1 MTKLTAYLLL
11 SSALVLWGLA
21 GVFTKT
27 MLDAGLGALEIAF
40 WRLLLS
46 GVLFCGQSLSQR
58 DFKLKAARDLW
69 PLAGFAIF
77 IIALNYLSFNYAI
90 AFGGISL
97 VNVLL
102 ATVPAFITLPAWL
115 FLRESV
121 TPRLLTLLVFSI
133 VGLMLASWG
142 GGKGIH
148 ISFASLSFSIVA
160 VLTAAAFT
168 LASKPLL
175 SRYTPV
181 TLNAFVMPLAAL
193 ALLPFVS
200 FTGVSFTDKLPQV
213 WLELT
218 LLVLLPSYL
227 AYLLYQTGLKYLTVS
242 QSALL
247 TNLDPATGLVLAALF
262 FGERFNALGLVGV
275 VLVLAVSVLATLPE
289 KFKRPALHR
298 AGEPSLQVM
307 LLETSSA
314 EAEI

>member
-1 MTKLTAYLLL
+1 MTKLTAYLLI
-11 SSALVLWGLA
+11 SSALVLWGFSGL
-21 GVFTKT
+21 FTKT

-46 GVLFCGQSLSQR
+46 GVLFCGQSLLQR
-58 DFKLKAARDLW
+58 DFKLKATKDLGH
-69 PLAGFAIF
+69 LAGFAVF

-102 ATVPAFITLPAWL
+102 ATVPAFIALPAWL
-115 FLRESV
+115 FLREKV
-121 TPRLLTLLVFSI
+121 TLRLLSLLVFSI
-133 VGLMLASWG
+133 AGLMLASWG

-175 SRYTPV
+175 NLYTPV

-200 FTGVSFTDKLPQV
+200 FTGKLLDVWPQ
-213 WLELT
+213 LT

-227 AYLLYQTGLKYLTVS
+227 AYLLYQTGLEYLTVS
-242 QSALL
+242 QTALL

-289 KFKRPALHR
+289 RPKRPALHPYE
-298 AGEPSLQVM
+298 APLQVM
-307 LLETSSA
+307 ALETSSV
-314 EAEI
+314 ELDK

>member
-1 MTKLTAYLLL
+1 MTKLTAYLMI
-11 SSALVLWGLA
+11 SSALVFWGLA

-27 MLDAGLGALEIAF
+27 MLDAGLGPLEIAF

-46 GVLFCGQSLSQR
+46 GVLFCGHSLLQQGL
-58 DFKLKAARDLW
+58 KLKAVRDLW
-69 PLAGFAIF
+69 PLAGFAVF

-90 AFGGISL
+90 AFGGVSL

-102 ATVPAFITLPAWL
+102 STVPAFIALPAWL
-115 FLRESV
+115 FLRERV
-121 TPRLLTLLVFSI
+121 TPRTLTLLVFSM

-148 ISFASLSFSIVA
+148 ISFASLSFSMVS

-193 ALLPFVS
+193 AVLPFV
-200 FTGVSFTDKLPQV
+200 FFTDKLPQV
-213 WLELT
+213 WPQLA

-227 AYLLYQTGLKYLTVS
+227 AYLLFQTGLKYLTVS
-242 QSALL
+242 QSAML
-247 TNLDPATGLVLAALF
+247 TNLDPATGLILAALF
-262 FGERFNALGLVGV
+262 FGERFNTLGLVGV
-275 VLVLAVSVLATLPE
+275 VLVLAVSILATLPE
-289 KFKRPALHR
+289 KLKGPALYR
-298 AGEPSLQVM
+298 IGEPSLQVM
-307 LLETSSA
+307 VLEISRA
-314 EAEI
+314 EVET

>member
-115 FLRESV
+115 FLRERV

-148 ISFASLSFSIVA
+148 ISFASLSFSIVS